1 MLTTLW
7 YSVDLGH
14 FGTFFPEKLSR
25 SQKEVE
31 ALKTRL
37 YAAGADIDPQVAT
50 TAIHGHSRL
59 NGGGGAHRE
68 GSGSALTRS
77 RQDQARGM
85 SAALMTPDRRR
96 EHELQ
101 QSILESMKNSRLF
114 GGTGQVGG
122 GNGGVR
128 HRTRHQDG
136 NDRGEYGDLEDSDDD
151 GGAFDGLNSRL
162 ASIRKKV
169 DIFHYR
175 GTTDRGQQQLS
186 SRGR

>member
-1 MLTTLW
+1 MCSQVW
-7 YSVDLGH
+7 YSRDVG
-14 FGTFFPEKLSR
+14 FFATFLPEKLSR

-31 ALKTRL
+31 ALKMRL

-59 NGGGGAHRE
+59 NGGAGSHRE
-68 GSGSALTRS
+68 GSGSALTRT

-96 EHELQ
+96 EHELE
-101 QSILESMKNSRLF
+101 QSILESMKNSRLY

-122 GNGGVR
+122 NGVS
-128 HRTRHQDG
+128 HRTGRSEG
-136 NDRGEYGDLEDSDDD
+136 KDRGEFGDLDDSDDD
-151 GGAFDGLNSRL
+151 GGAFDGLQSRL

-169 DIFHYR
+169 DIFHHR
-175 GTTDRGQQQLS
+175 GTTDRSQQLS
-186 SRGR
+186 ARRR